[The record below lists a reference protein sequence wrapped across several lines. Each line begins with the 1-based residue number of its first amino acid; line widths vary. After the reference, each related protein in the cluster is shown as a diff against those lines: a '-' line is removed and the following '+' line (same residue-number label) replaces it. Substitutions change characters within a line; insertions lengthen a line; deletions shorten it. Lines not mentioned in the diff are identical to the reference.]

1 MRQFNKLFVIALP
14 RCATVSMC
22 DALGELGIRTAHL
35 GRIYGE
41 ASNEHNNPARL
52 KRMHEQISQGDFALE
67 ILDECRGLADYPAC
81 SFEVF
86 SQLDKQYPDS
96 LFVNVR
102 RDQDKQRWIQSVE
115 RQFVGLQLLKAGRQ
129 STEEEQRFMQV
140 MLSFREMTFG
150 QAKFDAD
157 AYLAAYDRYQRQVV
171 EYFTGRE
178 RQLLNMESIQTLET
192 SGFSELCQFLHLD
205 SLDKPFPRSNAHSE
219 LPTKLFMQALEE
231 EHITSQTGIKPVG
244 C

>member
-22 DALGELGIRTAHL
+22 DALGELGVRTAHL

-41 ASNEHNNPARL
+41 ASNEHNNPTRL
-52 KRMHEQISQGDFALE
+52 KRMHDQISQGDFALE

-81 SFEVF
+81 SFQVYTE
-86 SQLDKQYPDS
+86 LDKQYPDS
-96 LFVNVR
+96 LFINVR

-150 QAKFDAD
+150 QSNFDAA
-157 AYLAAYDRYQRQVV
+157 AYLRAYDEYQQQVTD
-171 EYFTGRE
+171 YFAGRKM
-178 RQLLNMESIQTLET
+178 QLLDLDSIQTLEST
-192 SGFSELCQFLHLD
+192 GFSELCRFLEVD
-205 SLDKPFPRSNAHSE
+205 PVDKPFPRSNAHSE
-219 LPTKLFMQALEE
+219 LPTKLFMQALEDE
-231 EHITSQTGIKPVG
+231 SITSQTGIKPVS